1 MTADTLSETGALI
14 ANRNGR
20 AYNLTMST
28 HQTLVGK
35 NNLTSRLIFFRQVPL
50 FAELT
55 ESELAELVKDLA
67 RREFKQGESIFA
79 QGDPGQV
86 LYLIESGQV
95 RIFVHGSEGHERSVV
110 FYGSGDIFGE
120 LAVIDGLPR
129 SASAEATENTVVYT
143 LNRDLFREHMRRAPQ
158 LALNFMKAL
167 SVRVRHTTDQVG
179 NLALLDVPSRL
190 ARKLLELAQNHG
202 QVEAEGVRVNLTL
215 TQSELAS
222 MIGATRESINKAL
235 GNFKRQ
241 GLIRMEQGHIIIVD
255 PDLLR
260 EISS

>member
-1 MTADTLSETGALI
+1 MTAGILSETGALI

-28 HQTLVGK
+28 DQTLVGK

-55 ESELAELVKDLA
+55 ESELAELVKD
-67 RREFKQGESIFA
+67 F
-79 QGDPGQV
+79 
-86 LYLIESGQV
+86 
-95 RIFVHGSEGHERSVV
+95 
-110 FYGSGDIFGE
+110 
-120 LAVIDGLPR
+120 
-129 SASAEATENTVVYT
+129 
-143 LNRDLFREHMRRAPQ
+143 
-158 LALNFMKAL
+158 
-167 SVRVRHTTDQVG
+167 
-179 NLALLDVPSRL
+179 

-241 GLIRMEQGHIIIVD
+241 GLIRMEQRHIIIVD

>member
-14 ANRNGR
+14 ANRDGR

-28 HQTLVGK
+28 GQTLVGK

-55 ESELAELVKDLA
+55 ESELAELVKDFA

-95 RIFVHGSEGHERSVV
+95 RIFVHGSEGHERPVV

-143 LNRDLFREHMRRAPQ
+143 LSRDLFREHMRRAPQ

-202 QVEAEGVRVNLTL
+202 QAEAEGVRVNLTL